1 MQNDSNNRFLH
12 TKYMKKSNFQLLDK
26 NQDKFL
32 KK

>member
-1 MQNDSNNRFLH
+1 
-12 TKYMKKSNFQLLDK
+12 MKKSNFQLLDK